1 MEAEIISLNEGG
13 TPLIPLKNI
22 SRRLDVEVYG
32 KFEGANPTGSFKDRG
47 MTVAV
52 SMAKYLEEKLVV
64 CASTGNTAASMA
76 AYASR
81 AGLKPLVVLPKNSV
95 AKGKLAQAIMHGA
108 VIVSLNGLFDN
119 ALEAVLELTRRGLAY
134 PLNSLNPWRIE
145 GQKTVSYEIMDELG
159 SVDWI
164 IVPVG
169 NAGNITAIWKGL
181 KELREIGLIDNV
193 PRLIGVQASR
203 ASPLVEAFKKKSLRF
218 KPVENPETI
227 ASAIR
232 IGKPV
237 HGERALRAVYESN
250 GLLIE
255 VDDKEILWAQ
265 KILARWEGLSVEPA
279 SATTIAGLFKLVEEG
294 VIDRGEKVVVI
305 LTGHGL
311 KDPESML
318 LHNTEVYEANSVGD
332 VVDIALKATTQ

>member
-1 MEAEIISLNEGG
+1 M
-13 TPLIPLKNI
+13 KNI
-22 SRRLDVEVYG
+22 SRRLGVEVYG

-52 SMAKYLEEKLVV
+52 SVAKYLGEKLVV

-95 AKGKLAQAIMHGA
+95 AKGKLAQAIVHGA
-108 VIVSLNGLFDN
+108 TIVSLNGLFDN
-119 ALEAVLELTRRGLAY
+119 ALKIVLELYRRRLAY
-134 PLNSLNPWRIE
+134 PLNSVNPWRIE
-145 GQKTVSYEIMDELG
+145 GQKTVSFEIMDELG
-159 SVDWI
+159 GVDWI

-181 KELREIGLIDNV
+181 KELKELGLIEDY
-193 PRLIGVQASR
+193 PRLVGVQASG
-203 ASPLVEAFKKKSLRF
+203 ASPLVRAFKEGSLEL
-218 KPVENPETI
+218 KPVEKPETI

-237 HGERALRAVYESN
+237 HWRRALKAVYESN
-250 GLLIE
+250 GLLVE
-255 VDDKEILWAQ
+255 VGDEEILWAQ

-279 SATTIAGLFKLVEEG
+279 SATTIAGLSKLVEEG
-294 VIDRGEKVVVI
+294 VIDRGERIVVV

-318 LHNTEVYEANSVGD
+318 LHNTEVHEASNVGD
-332 VVDIALKATTQ
+332 VVDIALKATSQ